1 MRTGRTIAA
10 VAMAL
15 ASHWAGAQQEP
26 VVQLKDDPSRRV
38 VMENALVR
46 VWEVRVPVGDSTP
59 FHEHRNDQVTIRI
72 NSTVLTSVPKGGG
85 LFSFTRD
92 FQLESGSVSYAD
104 YTGSPYIHKITTKG
118 PNPHHVIETELIGP
132 RPSAAQVAAADRA
145 GATIVLDN
153 QRIRVSRMVVE
164 PGRSA
169 EIAPRPNVFVVVVKG
184 GADGLKPADVR
195 WYGDAA
201 ARSIRNEGPSTL
213 ELVEVEVKT

>member
-1 MRTGRTIAA
+1 MRIAIA
-10 VAMAL
+10 FAGMALAL
-15 ASHWAGAQQEP
+15 ASHSVAGQEP
-26 VVQLKDDPSRRV
+26 IVQLKDDPSRRV
-38 VMENALVR
+38 VIENALVR
-46 VWEVRVPVGDSTP
+46 VWEVRVPVGEWTP
-59 FHEHRNDQVTIRI
+59 FHEHRHDQVTVRI

-104 YTGSPYIHKITTKG
+104 YTGSPYVHKITPKG
-118 PNPHHVIETELIGP
+118 PNSHHVIETELLGP
-132 RPSAAQVAAADRA
+132 RPSAAQVAPSDRA

-153 QRIRVSRMVVE
+153 QRIRVARLVVE

-184 GADGLKPADVR
+184 AAGDLKPASVR
-195 WYGDAA
+195 WYGDAG
-201 ARSIRNEGPSTL
+201 ARTIRNDGPLPL